1 MNIFIHPL
9 NRFILKK
16 NAYTLLVFFSW
27 VPYMQLSHMIP
38 GVNIIGRKVSEC
50 QQSWRVWE
58 CSETPVGLLRNFFD
72 SKEHQNWLQI
82 DVNVAEIITIQ
93 DYKHKKLVLMEVH
106 MYSVK
111 VKSQA
116 GNPLGI
122 LKTDIFCQKLQQWAS
137 GSREH
142 Y

>member
-1 MNIFIHPL
+1 M
-9 NRFILKK
+9 
-16 NAYTLLVFFSW
+16 
-27 VPYMQLSHMIP
+27 
-38 GVNIIGRKVSEC
+38 
-50 QQSWRVWE
+50 
-58 CSETPVGLLRNFFD
+58 GLLRNFFD

-122 LKTDIFCQKLQQWAS
+122 LKTDIFCQKLQQRAS
-137 GSREH
+137 GSRESITRVK
-142 Y
+142 